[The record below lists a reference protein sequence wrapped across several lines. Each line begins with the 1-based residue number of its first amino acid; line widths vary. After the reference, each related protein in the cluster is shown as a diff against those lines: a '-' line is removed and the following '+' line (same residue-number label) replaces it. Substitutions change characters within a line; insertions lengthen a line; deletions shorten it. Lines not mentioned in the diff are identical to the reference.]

1 MKKLFEAVVAK
12 KAVLVKGGLVVLGVG
27 AVGLIVKALR
37 NASSEYEFNV
47 KEAVGTESEEE

>member
-12 KAVLVKGGLVVLGVG
+12 KEVLVKGGLVVLGVG

-37 NASSEYEFNV
+37 NAGSEDEFNFE
-47 KEAVGTESEEE
+47 EAVVTEIEE

>member
-12 KAVLVKGGLVVLGVG
+12 KEVLVKGGLVVLGVG

-37 NASSEYEFNV
+37 NASSEYESILE
-47 KEAVGTESEEE
+47 EAIVTESEE